1 MIPTAFSFTQ
11 EYILENERVLLRA
24 LNPED
29 IQYLSVFSE
38 REPELWQYSLQSAAG
53 IGNLEQYISAACA
66 GRKAG
71 HSYPFIIFCKKTQR
85 FAGSTRLYEIDL
97 KNAACHLGY
106 TWIGKE
112 FQGTGLN
119 RHCKWLLF
127 HFAFEKCNFHRV
139 GLRADANNI
148 KSIRA
153 MEAIGCIPEGTLRE
167 HLLLPDGTWRNSR
180 LFSVLNSDWQT
191 TVQEKLKAGLRQ

>member
-1 MIPTAFSFTQ
+1 MLPVDFSFQ
-11 EYILENERVLLRA
+11 NEYVLENEYALLRP
-24 LNPED
+24 LMMD
-29 IQYLSVFSE
+29 DVQYLSVFSE
-38 REPELWQYSLQSAAG
+38 HEPELWEYSLQSAAG
-53 IGNLEQYISAACA
+53 IGNLRQYINQAIS
-66 GRKAG
+66 GRVAG
-71 HSYPFIIFCKKTQR
+71 HSYPFIIFCKKSKKYAGTTR
-85 FAGSTRLYEIDL
+85 FYDIDISNAGCL
-97 KNAACHLGY
+97 LGY

-119 RHCKWLLF
+119 RQCKWLLF
-127 HFAFEKCNFHRV
+127 QFAFEKCHFHRV

-180 LFSVLNSDWQT
+180 LFSVLNSDWQA
-191 TVQEKLKAGLRQ
+191 TVQEKLKAGLR